1 MAAGAA
7 ASPLEA
13 IASARMGWRQ
23 YMIVALCC
31 LTNVTEGFD
40 VVSLAYAAPVMTRE
54 WGTPAAMLGLVFSFV
69 SVGLAIGAFFTPALT
84 ERIGRRWAIIAATVI
99 IIISHGLSA
108 INDSIYNLMVL
119 RFGMGIGLGV
129 ILVSLN
135 VMVSEF
141 SNDKNR
147 SFAIAMLH
155 SGFSVGMMLGGGLAA
170 LVLEPLGWRYVF
182 WLGVLINTSLLF
194 LLIFFLMESPTFL
207 ITRQPRNALA
217 RLNTM
222 LKQLGHQALEAMPL
236 KPSAAANGGG
246 GFKAMLEGRMASAS
260 IMLWAASLTYAVV
273 GYFLLNW
280 KPSVLVDAGLTPTQA
295 SLGGVF
301 EGFLGIAGHLI
312 VGLLARKGAEAR
324 VTAAFFAMLGVFLVI
339 FGNITAE
346 WWVMIGISGM
356 LKFFTVG
363 AYTGIFLVVIAMYEP
378 AVRSMGLGFMVG
390 FGRVGAIIGPLIGGL
405 LIGADIGRP
414 ATFAVFAVVAVVPAV
429 LIVLVGRQNA
439 ARQAPLKEA
448 AA

>member
-1 MAAGAA
+1 M
-7 ASPLEA
+7 
-13 IASARMGWRQ
+13 
-23 YMIVALCC
+23 
-31 LTNVTEGFD
+31 
-40 VVSLAYAAPVMTRE
+40 
-54 WGTPAAMLGLVFSFV
+54 
-69 SVGLAIGAFFTPALT
+69 
-84 ERIGRRWAIIAATVI
+84 I

-429 LIVLVGRQNA
+429 LMVLVGRQNA